1 MGQRKEWSSFIGRP
15 LFRRTFLVWVSVRSR
30 KEVVRS
36 EIRRRQSQVAHE
48 GGLWRERESGA
59 NLSQS

>member
-15 LFRRTFLVWVSVRSR
+15 LFWRTFLVWVSVRSR

-48 GGLWRERESGA
+48 GGLWREREKC
-59 NLSQS
+59 